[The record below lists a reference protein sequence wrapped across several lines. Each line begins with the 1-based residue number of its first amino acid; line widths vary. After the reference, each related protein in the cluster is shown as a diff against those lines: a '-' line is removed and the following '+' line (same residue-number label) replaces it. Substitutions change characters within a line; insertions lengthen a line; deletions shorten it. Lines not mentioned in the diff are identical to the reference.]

1 MARKSR
7 RQQEQQFTPSKNTTV
22 LQTAAYCRLSVED
35 KELDSINTQIML
47 VQEFIRS
54 QPDMNLADTYVDNG
68 ITGTRFDRPEWNRLM
83 DDVRSG
89 KIQCI
94 VVKDL
99 SRFGRDYL
107 EAGYYIENIFP
118 KLHIRFVAI
127 TDRFDS
133 TRQEDMEN
141 IAIPVKNMVNAMY
154 AKDAS
159 KKIRAVRQGI
169 MEKGERLG
177 NTPPLGY
184 LYLDDRKSQL
194 VVDEETA
201 GIIRMIFYW
210 ASIGIGKI
218 EIAKRLTFMQV
229 PSPRQWQRNR
239 SNGKPMNPALP
250 WTPSS
255 LDRMLTNRAYCGDTV
270 TGMTRTK
277 MHKCR
282 KMDESDWYVTMNTHE
297 PIIDR
302 DFFDRVQEI
311 LEGEKEVQ
319 RRKRKETEAIRQED
333 DTPLRG
339 MVVCGICGRVCA
351 VERSTSSRNRGR
363 TRSKIGMNLFR
374 CTYHYNHNCENRCQ
388 TPISIQEYKLRM
400 IIMNCISDT
409 IHMLAEK
416 TELMQNGKNSLLA
429 QKEWQLQKLNFQR
442 QKAQERSDRLFEDYV
457 KKVID
462 VEDYNFLKENYRE
475 EIAKLDSQTIQTE
488 SEIRMVKWRLEQ
500 VQQVISLVGKREN
513 KLAFDE
519 KLVRELVDKIEINE
533 NEQVTIHFKFDD
545 AMRTLLGEEE
555 LHD

>member
-7 RQQEQQFTPSKNTTV
+7 RQQEQQQTLSKNVNT

-35 KELDSINTQIML
+35 KELESINTQIML

-54 QPDMNLADTYVDNG
+54 QPDMSLANTYVDNG
-68 ITGTRFDRPEWNRLM
+68 VTGTKFDRPEWNRLM
-83 DDVRSG
+83 GDVRSG

-118 KLHIRFVAI
+118 KLHVRFVAI
-127 TDRFDS
+127 TDHFDS
-133 TRQEDMEN
+133 TRPEDMES
-141 IAIPVKNMVNAMY
+141 ISIPVKNMVNAMY
-154 AKDAS
+154 AKDTS

-184 LYLDDRKSQL
+184 RYPEGGKNQL

-210 ASIGIGKI
+210 TSIGIGKI
-218 EIAKRLTFMQV
+218 EIAKRLTFLQV

-239 SNGKPMNPALP
+239 SNGTPMDPALP
-250 WTPSS
+250 WIPSS
-255 LDRMLTNRAYCGDTV
+255 LDRILINRAYCGDTV

-282 KMDESDWYVTMNTHE
+282 KMDERDWYVTMNTHE

-302 DFFDRVQEI
+302 AFFERVQETM
-311 LEGEKEVQ
+311 ESGKEVQ
-319 RRKRKETEAIRQED
+319 RRKRKETEAVRQES

-351 VERSTSSRNRGR
+351 VERSTSSRNRGS

-374 CTYHYNHNCENRCQ
+374 CTYHYNHNYKNRCQ
-388 TPISIQEYKLRM
+388 IPISMQEYKLRM
-400 IIMNCISDT
+400 VIMERIYDM
-409 IHMLAEK
+409 IHMLTEK
-416 TELMQNGKNSLLA
+416 TKLMQNGKSSILS
-429 QKEWQLQKLNFQR
+429 QKEWRLQKLNFQR
-442 QKAQERSDRLFEDYV
+442 QKVQERNDRLFEDYAE
-457 KKVID
+457 KVID
-462 VEDYNFLKENYRE
+462 AEDYNFLKENYRDE
-475 EIAKLDSQTIQTE
+475 LANLEAQIIQTE
-488 SEIRMVKWRLEQ
+488 SEIRVAKRKLEQ
-500 VQQVISLVGKREN
+500 IQRFLDFAGKREN
-513 KLAFDE
+513 NLAFDE
-519 KLVRELVDKIEINE
+519 RLVKQLVDKIEINE

-545 AMRTLLGEEE
+545 ELSNLFGEEE
-555 LHD
+555 HND